1 MSHVRHN
8 AGIKKETYEVAF
20 SMLDGMPG
28 MVWRSGRD
36 GKRDFF
42 NKSWLG
48 FTGKNLEQ
56 EIGDGWIEGIHPED
70 VGACL
75 QEMVTAI
82 TRGQAFTVTYR
93 LRYAD
98 GSYHNVN
105 DQGSPYYDDE
115 GRITGYIGTC
125 QDVSIRLT
133 IQNSQESHEDLPA
146 FDHGNSGDPGI
157 EHKKLLQM
165 AAENAPVI
173 FFNIDRDGILRLT
186 MGNSLSRRLRNVEP
200 VGRSIYELYR
210 DNPQVTEAFERTLK
224 GETVRVIVEGGGSVY
239 ETTYMP
245 NINEQGEVV
254 SVLGVATDVTPQHQ
268 AEAALRRS
276 EAYFQTIFQNAM
288 VGIKLIDLQGRIV
301 EANPAFMHMVG
312 YDDQELFHLT
322 YTDLTHPE
330 DAPNMRARLEELT
343 AGKIDHF
350 EVEKRY
356 LHKEGK
362 IKWGKLV
369 MSLFRA
375 SDGTPLYG
383 IGMVEDI
390 TARKETEA
398 ELAEVQRRLVDSTE
412 LERLHLAQ
420 ELHDGP
426 LQDLQAMAYS
436 LAMLQSMVDEDGRQE
451 VHVLETELHKV
462 SASLRG
468 ICGDLR
474 PPALAPFGLE
484 RAIRS
489 HAEQFSEKNPQ
500 LRLHLDL
507 EKDGKELPER
517 VRLAIFRI
525 YQHSLA
531 NIVRHAGSSDAWI
544 SFRLN
549 EDTIELIIVDNGK
562 GFKVPRR
569 WVELVR
575 QGHFGLVG
583 SIERAESVGG
593 RLEVESELEKGTTIH
608 VIVPRREEE
617 QITPR
622 ERWSNVPRKVH

>member
-1 MSHVRHN
+1 
-8 AGIKKETYEVAF
+8 
-20 SMLDGMPG
+20 MLDGMPG
-28 MVWRSGRD
+28 LVWRSSPD

-42 NKSWLG
+42 NKSWLA
-48 FTGKNLEQ
+48 FTGRNHEQ
-56 EIGDGWIEGIHPED
+56 EVGDGWIEGIHPED
-70 VGACL
+70 VSACL
-75 QEMVTAI
+75 SEIVAEVARRQPYNL
-82 TRGQAFTVTYR
+82 TYR
-93 LRYAD
+93 LRSAD
-98 GSYHNVN
+98 GSYRTVN
-105 DQGSPYYDDE
+105 DQGNPYYDAS
-115 GRITGYIGTC
+115 GKLAGYIGIC
-125 QDVSIRLT
+125 QDVSIRVT
-133 IQNSQESHEDLPA
+133 ISDLAKNREDLPA
-146 FDHGNSGDPGI
+146 AQQGNSGDMEI

-165 AAENAPVI
+165 AAENAPVV

-186 MGNSLSRRLRNVEP
+186 LGNSLSRRLRNVEP
-200 VGRSIYELYR
+200 VGKSIYDLYR
-210 DNPQVTEAFERTLK
+210 GIPQVTEAFERTLK
-224 GETVRVIVEGGGSVY
+224 GETVRVVVEGGGSVY
-239 ETTYMP
+239 ETTYAP

-254 SVLGVATDVTPQHQ
+254 SVLGVATDVTPRHQ

-288 VGIKLIDLQGRIV
+288 VGIKLVDLQGRIV
-301 EANPAFMHMVG
+301 EANPAFMNMVG
-312 YDDQELFHLT
+312 YDEQELFHLS

-330 DAPNMRARLEELT
+330 DAPTMRAHLEELT

-375 SDGTPLYG
+375 PDGAPLYG

-390 TARKETEA
+390 TVRKETEA

-426 LQDLQAMAYS
+426 LQDLQAMNYS
-436 LAMLQSMVDEDGRQE
+436 LAMLHSMVDEEGAQE
-451 VHVLETELHKV
+451 VQVLETELHKV
-462 SASLRG
+462 ASSLRE

-500 LRLHLDL
+500 LNLHLDL
-507 EKDGKELPER
+507 DKDGKELPER

-525 YQHSLA
+525 YQHSLT

-544 SFRLN
+544 TFRLN
-549 EDTIELIIVDNGK
+549 EDTIELMIVDNGK

-593 RLEVESELEKGTTIH
+593 RLGVESAPEKGTTIR
-608 VIVPRREEE
+608 VTVPRREED

-622 ERWSNVPRKVH
+622 ERWSSGPRLDQ